1 MRLFALLSLLVSLL
15 APVAVSASEPVVV
28 ELFTS
33 QGCSACPPADK
44 LVHDLMDKDPSVIVL
59 AWHIDYWDYLG
70 WKDVF
75 SSPENTARQDGY
87 RQRWK
92 LRSLYT
98 PQIVVQG
105 ETQVV
110 GSKGDE
116 VAMYIESFQADAPML
131 EFEMKSEN
139 GVAGA
144 LITPLVGDLPASEV
158 VIVRVTP
165 EARTMIERGENAGN
179 TFTYVNVVREMTWLA
194 DWDGKSPIVVEGVDL
209 DDDRYVLIVQA
220 KDFGP
225 ILGARYLN

>member
-1 MRLFALLSLLVSLL
+1 MRILALFSLILALA
-15 APVAVSASEPVVV
+15 APVAAQEPVVV

-33 QGCSACPPADK
+33 QGCSSCPPADAFA
-44 LVHDLMDKDPSVIVL
+44 HDLVERDPSVIVL
-59 AWHIDYWDYLG
+59 AWHVDYWDYLG

-75 SSPENTARQDGY
+75 SSREATARQEGY

-98 PQIVVQG
+98 PQIVVHG
-105 ETQVV
+105 EAQAV
-110 GSKGDE
+110 GSKRDE
-116 VAMYIESFQADAPML
+116 VSMYIESFRAEAPML
-131 EFEMKSEN
+131 SFELKSEN

-144 LITPLVGDLPASEV
+144 LITPLVPDLPAAEV

-165 EARTMIERGENAGN
+165 EAQTMIERGENAGN

-194 DWDGKSPIVVEGVDL
+194 DWDGKDPIVVEGVDL
-209 DDDRYVLIVQA
+209 DDDRYVLLVQA